1 MLRWSINLFKVFGI
15 QLSVH
20 ASFFL
25 LPAYAGYE
33 GWQDSGLAGLLVNVA
48 VTVLFFICVI
58 LHEFGHS
65 LTAQRFGVRVPRIL
79 LLPIGGMAE
88 FDRIPRQPS
97 QELLIT
103 LAGPAVNFVIFAL
116 LAFAVGLPAGWWSLD
131 TEYPATLTGLAQLLA
146 TWNLAMGCFNLLPVF
161 PMDGGR
167 IFRALL
173 ATRLPYL
180 QATYWAVS
188 VAKALALIAAALA
201 VFYFELPLTAL
212 LFLFIIWAGH
222 AEYRHTV
229 RRDEEARY
237 YAERARRLSMVAPDE
252 DGETRPPLILH
263 GPN

>member
-1 MLRWSINLFKVFGI
+1 MFKVFGI

-103 LAGPAVNFVIFAL
+103 LAGPAVNFVIFAA
-116 LAFAVGLPAGWWSLD
+116 LAFAVGLPARWWSLD

-173 ATRLPYL
+173 ATRRPYL
-180 QATYWAVS
+180 QATSWAVT
-188 VAKALALIAAALA
+188 VGKLLALIAAALS
-201 VFYFELPLTAL
+201 VFYFQLPLTAL

-222 AEYRHTV
+222 AEYQHTL
-229 RRDEEARY
+229 RRDEETRY
-237 YAERARRLSMVAPDE
+237 YAAMAQRLAATPPPEDE
-252 DGETRPPLILH
+252 PRPPLILH